1 MSGMVKDGLA
11 TTNPDLGTGSFD
23 NLLGIRSGSH
33 AMAIETSAALGTIS
47 SVLATGSDP
56 NIELGVAPMPGP
68 SHKGGVAVS
77 GGELFMVNKSKPEK
91 QASAWKYFKFLDEP
105 ANITTWA
112 IGTGYI
118 PIRKSSAASSAMTTY
133 WAQNPTYKVAYDQV
147 LNGPTNPA
155 TSGSVIGQYT
165 GVRDAV
171 RDAENSMFLQGKDPK
186 AALKDASDNAT
197 TAIDDYNS
205 KLGL

>member
-1 MSGMVKDGLA
+1 
-11 TTNPDLGTGSFD
+11 
-23 NLLGIRSGSH
+23 
-33 AMAIETSAALGTIS
+33 
-47 SVLATGSDP
+47 
-56 NIELGVAPMPGP
+56 MPGP
-68 SHKGGVAVS
+68 SHQGGVLVS
-77 GGELFMVNKSKPEK
+77 GGALYMVNKSKPEK
-91 QASAWKYFKFLDEP
+91 QAAAWKYLKFLDEP

-118 PIRKSSAASSAMTTY
+118 PIRKSSAASSEMAAY
-133 WAQNPTYKVAYDQV
+133 WAQNPTYKVAYDQL
-147 LNGPTNPA
+147 LNGPTNAA

-186 AALKDASDNAT
+186 TALKDASTNAT
-197 TAIDDYNS
+197 TAIQDYNS